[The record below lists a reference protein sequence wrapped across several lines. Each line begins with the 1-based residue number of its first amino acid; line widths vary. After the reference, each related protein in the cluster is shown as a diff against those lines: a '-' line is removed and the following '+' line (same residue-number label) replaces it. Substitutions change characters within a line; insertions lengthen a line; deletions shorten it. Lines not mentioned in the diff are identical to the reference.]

1 MPVGTEENPWIGV
14 LDGHGHKISGLTI
27 DGGYNFTAFFG
38 YVGENAVIKD
48 VTFEDV
54 DIKSDKHAAAVV
66 CEVLGD
72 GLVVE
77 NVTVSGN
84 IEAPG
89 YGAGIVCFTDGDVVT
104 IRDCENNANV
114 SAQRSA
120 GIVAWIDTVDSA
132 IENVTNNG
140 NITGSISAAGI
151 ANRFA
156 GTIENAVNNGTIVG
170 NGNEAASGVVGTL
183 TGLATFEYCY
193 NYGNVKTT
201 ANNANSSAA
210 GILGQ
215 CPSTKSTVLLTYCAN
230 YGDITA
236 EESYAAGI
244 AYSLYGNINAH
255 YCYNEGDVFGAD
267 GAGAIA
273 PKAQY
278 GANDTAKYCL
288 NAGVITSE
296 GKGKVYQGSNKN
308 TSCYYYNNNELFNVS
323 DNTAANADDALN
335 VLNGGTDTS
344 FFSVEGGI
352 IVVK

>member
-1 MPVGTEENPWIGV
+1 M
-14 LDGHGHKISGLTI
+14 
-27 DGGYNFTAFFG
+27 
-38 YVGENAVIKD
+38 IKD